1 MLNSKK
7 IYYSYNDVMIKP
19 AVISSISSRKECNPY
34 KEIDGKKYLPIFTAP
49 MSTVVNEKN
58 YDLWEDNNIIPI
70 MPRNINLVVR
80 NNYAKSGRWAAFSLN
95 EFYEMFCNPYGTNNS
110 SVVWKPL
117 IDIANGHMKI
127 MYDYVK
133 KAKEIHGDKIQIM
146 VGNIANPET
155 YKLCYEAGVDYVRV
169 GIGGGSGCF
178 VDGTKITTKD
188 GYKNIE
194 NVEVGEMVLTH
205 DGTYQQVLNKLRYK
219 DSNTKLC
226 INNEITCTKD
236 HKFFVINKKDKD
248 NVNENNLNDYG
259 FWVEAQ
265 NLNKEKHLLI
275 KRVEKE
281 TDV

>member
-1 MLNSKK
+1 MLNTKML
-7 IYYSYNDVMIKP
+7 YSYNDVMIKP
-19 AVISSISSRKECNPY
+19 AVISQVSSRKECNPY
-34 KEIDGKKYLPIFTAP
+34 ITIEGKEFLPIFTAP

-58 YDLWEDNNIIPI
+58 YHLWEENHIMPI
-70 MPRNINLVVR
+70 MPRNINLAIR
-80 NNYAKSGRWAAFSLN
+80 SNYARSGNWAAFSLN
-95 EFYEMFCNPYGTNNS
+95 EFYERFCNPYGPNNS
-110 SVVWKPL
+110 TIVWKAL
-117 IDIANGHMKI
+117 IDVANGHMKL

-155 YKLCYEAGVDYVRV
+155 YKKCYEAGVDYVRA

-194 NVEVGEMVLTH
+194 NVEVGEMILTH

-226 INNEITCTKD
+226 INDEITCTKE
-236 HKFFVINKKDKD
+236 HKFFVVNKKDKD
-248 NVNENNLNDYG
+248 NVNESNLNNYG

-265 NLNKEKHLLI
+265 NLDKEKHLLI
-275 KRVEKE
+275 KRIEKE